1 MSVGAVVVDG
11 LGVGLVAVVEA
22 AVVALGEADEA
33 AGLADVTAVVVGE
46 GAVDC
51 DAAGAEAEQPVSTRT
66 ATKPVSRSGW
76 GTRPR

>member
-1 MSVGAVVVDG
+1 MIGKN
-11 LGVGLVAVVEA
+11 
-22 AVVALGEADEA
+22 DERK
-33 AGLADVTAVVVGE
+33 AGRSQRGVTAVVVGE